1 MTPKRKLV
9 RRFNARSD
17 SGKQYTVLE
26 YQDFHVLRAGGN
38 TVSEIPGLKL
48 WQTTTGFLLNETD
61 NPKTFQI
68 ATTNEI
74 IREV

>member
-1 MTPKRKLV
+1 MTRNRKLI

-17 SGKQYTVLE
+17 SGTQYTVLE
-26 YQDFHVLRAGGN
+26 YQDFDVVRAGN

-48 WQTTTGFLLNETD
+48 WITTTGLLLNETD